1 MPTIQVPLILTI
13 QAPDRVQAV
22 YYASSVRHTLQT
34 QILNQSTYRGPNACW
49 VDHTDIPLCT
59 LGHKPPT
66 LRTVA

>member
-22 YYASSVRHTLQT
+22 HEAARIRHAMHHY
-34 QILNQSTYRGPNACW
+34 IIPNYPKLLY
-49 VDHTDIPLCT
+49 TDIPLCT

-66 LRTVA
+66 